1 LPPVSKQD
9 SQFITTFS
17 VVIGIL
23 VTITILLLGLARAVA
38 GRTQVVDVYKDPI
51 YLASLQRNTAAL
63 SKEAVAGQ
71 DNSAMAIQAP
81 AGAGP
86 AVAMAVPKSGAELF
100 ESVCKT
106 CHGTGLA
113 GAPKA
118 GDKSA
123 WGPRIAEGK
132 ATLYQHALNGFSG
145 KSGVMPA
152 KGGRT
157 DLPDDLIKQGVDYM
171 VSLAQ

>member
-1 LPPVSKQD
+1 VSKQD
-9 SQFITTFS
+9 SQFITVFS

-23 VTITILLLGLARAVA
+23 VTITILLLALARAVA

-51 YLASLQRNTAAL
+51 YLASLQRNTGPL
-63 SKEAVAGQ
+63 TREAVAGQ

-86 AVAMAVPKSGAELF
+86 APVAAVPKSGTELF
-100 ESVCKT
+100 EAVCKT
-106 CHGTGLA
+106 CHATGLA

-118 GDKSA
+118 GDKAA
-123 WGPRIAEGK
+123 WGPRIAQGK
-132 ATLYQHALNGFSG
+132 PTLYQHALNGFNG
-145 KSGVMPA
+145 KTGMMPA